1 MTPTPWP
8 EGNLRDK
15 FLFLHTTLA
24 LLSFSATV
32 SKMIKTQHANV
43 ASIDTLTA
51 GTVRAQSY
59 SLQAGYKVGDVG
71 PAGGIIFFVDYNNE
85 YPDFN
90 YLEVSPYIAA
100 NNAITQ
106 AITAA
111 RVIHGGATIEYD
123 LSAVPSSTNP
133 SAVVSQLAGAN
144 VTNMS
149 PPEFNFNQQ
158 VITFSANL
166 RSDPLIVKGEV
177 VGSDIVYTTLDP
189 HRITTG
195 TLVTVTGFVNPYT
208 AFNVASTTVTAVT
221 ANTFSV
227 TNVAATGTVNAGAEV
242 VSNRFTTPNLTGATG
257 VSAGG
262 GLAPTSRVVWS
273 SLQDNWTGVASFE
286 AAQVDAGPANTAKM
300 LQTSTFGAAHV
311 AANFTLNGFDDWF
324 LPSSG
329 AMKVMY
335 NNVVGPFCVQSVNAF

>member
-1 MTPTPWP
+1 
-8 EGNLRDK
+8 
-15 FLFLHTTLA
+15 
-24 LLSFSATV
+24 
-32 SKMIKTQHANV
+32 
-43 ASIDTLTA
+43 
-51 GTVRAQSY
+51 
-59 SLQAGYKVGDVG
+59 
-71 PAGGIIFFVDYNNE
+71 
-85 YPDFN
+85 
-90 YLEVSPYIAA
+90 
-100 NNAITQ
+100 
-106 AITAA
+106 
-111 RVIHGGATIEYD
+111 
-123 LSAVPSSTNP
+123 
-133 SAVVSQLAGAN
+133 
-144 VTNMS
+144 MS